1 MFVYFYTFFYT
12 FLILFYV
19 YLYVYLF
26 VYSYIL
32 SLDRE
37 VDLASLFVTPLTYEG
52 LLDDIM
58 GIENGT
64 VWLDA
69 SLLDEENPGLPSPE
83 STGVK
88 RSLRLDQRDV
98 IFGEIRNLYV
108 DRYAAH
114 LKSRLVEHK
123 QIRTNFRE
131 NKNQTITDIYNM
143 HKQVPIIQET
153 YKSISLHINLAQ
165 LIKRQSEGMEF
176 RDLWQFER
184 GVLEGD
190 TSLDQIEDLICG
202 DVARTELYRILRLL
216 CLMSV
221 TNGGIRAAKLDP
233 VRKLIIQT
241 YGYEHMY
248 TMLNLEKAG
257 LIRRKET
264 VFEGTS
270 VWQAVRKS
278 LALVGDNP
286 TSSSTGGSSS
296 NSAGSGGVE
305 GTMKSITSLYSDP
318 SYVAAGFTPLSVR
331 IVQSLVAKSQRGART
346 GPPLPSWTITREA
359 LRSLMGEV
367 SVVEVTQ
374 LKHAAD
380 ELSSA
385 LTRTQMEQVNTLTQ
399 PSSASSASA
408 GLFSSLSPAAMLNA
422 SLLSSANTASSTAA
436 ASGVTPAAAQLQ
448 VPTNKPVML
457 LCILGGV
464 TLLEVAAF
472 RYLSNDPKFPFE
484 IVLTSTCVTN
494 GSKFIRAL
502 AHDEV

>member
-1 MFVYFYTFFYT
+1 M
-12 FLILFYV
+12 
-19 YLYVYLF
+19 
-26 VYSYIL
+26 
-32 SLDRE
+32 DRE

-52 LLDDIM
+52 LLDDIL

-69 SLLDEENPGLPSPE
+69 SLLDEENAGLPSPE

-98 IFGEIRNLYV
+98 IFSEIRNLYV

-114 LKSRLVEHK
+114 LKNRLVEHK
-123 QIRTNFRE
+123 QLRANFRE

-165 LIKRQSEGMEF
+165 LIKRQSESMEF

-184 GVLEGD
+184 GILEGD
-190 TSLDQIEDLICG
+190 TSLEEIEDLICG
-202 DVARTELYRILRLL
+202 DVARCELYRILRML
-216 CLMSV
+216 CLQSV

-233 VRKLIIQT
+233 VRRLIIQT

-278 LALVGDNP
+278 LALVGENP
-286 TSSSTGGSSS
+286 ASSSTGGSSS
-296 NSAGSGGVE
+296 SGGV
-305 GTMKSITSLYSDP
+305 MNNISSMYSDP
-318 SYVAAGFTPLSVR
+318 SYVAAGYTPLSVR
-331 IVQSLVAKSQRGART
+331 AVQSLVAKSQRGGMKSAS
-346 GPPLPSWTITREA
+346 PAPSWAATREA
-359 LRSLMGEV
+359 LRSLMGDV
-367 SVVEVTQ
+367 SVLEITQ
-374 LKHAAD
+374 LKHTAD
-380 ELSSA
+380 ELASA
-385 LTRTQMEQVNTLTQ
+385 LTRAQMEQVSAGAGAATASQ
-399 PSSASSASA
+399 SASGGIFSA
-408 GLFSSLSPAAMLNA
+408 LSPAAMLNA
-422 SLLSSANTASSTAA
+422 SLLNAGPGAPTQGASSAEGASSGQ
-436 ASGVTPAAAQLQ
+436 SQ
-448 VPTNKPVML
+448 VMGGRKPVLL
-457 LCILGGV
+457 LCVLGGV

-472 RYLSNDPKFPFE
+472 RYLSSDPGFPFE
-484 IVLTSTCVTN
+484 IVLASTCVTN

-502 AHDEV
+502 AHDEGSQN

>member
-1 MFVYFYTFFYT
+1 M
-12 FLILFYV
+12 
-19 YLYVYLF
+19 
-26 VYSYIL
+26 
-32 SLDRE
+32 
-37 VDLASLFVTPLTYEG
+37 DLASLFVTPLTYEG
-52 LLDDIM
+52 LLDDIL
-58 GIENGT
+58 GIDNGT

-69 SLLDEENPGLPSPE
+69 ALLDEENPGLPSPE
-83 STGVK
+83 SSGVK

-114 LKSRLVEHK
+114 LKNRLVEHK

-165 LIKRQSEGMEF
+165 LIKRQSESMEF

-264 VFEGTS
+264 VFEGAS

-278 LALVGDNP
+278 LGLVGDNP
-286 TSSSTGGSSS
+286 ASSATANSSSGAGGAM
-296 NSAGSGGVE
+296 NNIA
-305 GTMKSITSLYSDP
+305 SLYSDP
-318 SYVAAGFTPLSVR
+318 SYVAAGYTPLSVR
-331 IVQSLVAKSQRGART
+331 TVQSLVAKSQRGAR
-346 GPPLPSWTITREA
+346 GGASAPSWSATREA
-359 LRSLMGEV
+359 LRSLIGDV
-367 SVVEVTQ
+367 SVLEVTQ
-374 LKHAAD
+374 LKHTAD
-380 ELSSA
+380 ELASA
-385 LTRTQMEQVNTLTQ
+385 LTRAQMEQMSAGSSSSQ
-399 PSSASSASA
+399 PSSSSG
-408 GLFSSLSPAAMLNA
+408 GLFSALTPAAMLNA
-422 SLLSSANTASSTAA
+422 SLLNSGGPAASSAPGAGAGAGASSPISQAI
-436 ASGVTPAAAQLQ
+436 SGT
-448 VPTNKPVML
+448 KPVML
-457 LCILGGV
+457 LCVLGGV

-472 RYLSNDPKFPFE
+472 RYLSSDPSFPFE
-484 IVLTSTCVTN
+484 IVLASTCVTN

-502 AHDEV
+502 AHDEGVQA